1 MVQAGSELRL
11 RQDLSVDEKS
21 TLDVM
26 KFAWR
31 KWRGISGAVSTP
43 RLQPGCSAAVSALH
57 RGDVLQQ
64 GAPLR
69 EVVDRLELE
78 AAHLEGEGWLGLG

>member
-1 MVQAGSELRL
+1 MVQAGSVALAARSLR
-11 RQDLSVDEKS
+11 RREEHTGCHDL
-21 TLDVM
+21 M

-57 RGDVLQQ
+57 GGDVLQQ

-69 EVVDRLELE
+69 EVVARVELE
-78 AAHLEGEGWLGLG
+78 AAHLEGEG